1 MSAGTSRASLSW
13 LFVVLRLSCPALL
26 LRILR
31 SFTAEQGQE
40 ECEEMIDGLD
50 HLGMRRRLRAHDVM
64 FEANV
69 DQAGREQPR
78 HFARIR
84 RRDQAGKRKAA
95 EIVRHQALFARIELI
110 GEFCADARHAVAFRR
125 DDLLELV
132 LARIRPLGDEIE
144 RELTAEGGG
153 LPAQLSIARL
163 FQAARRTG
171 RPMLA
176 DDGFE
181 DRRLAREMIVKA
193 AFADTHPARQLA
205 HRGAAITAF
214 GKQMQRFREN
224 PLAGRRRGHVGRVG
238 SR

>member
-1 MSAGTSRASLSW
+1 
-13 LFVVLRLSCPALL
+13 
-26 LRILR
+26 
-31 SFTAEQGQE
+31 
-40 ECEEMIDGLD
+40 MIDGLH
-50 HLGMRRRLRAHDVM
+50 HLGMGRRLRAHDIM

-69 DQAGREQPR
+69 DQTGRQQPR

-84 RRDQAGKRKAA
+84 RRDQPGKRKAA

-125 DDLLELV
+125 NDLLELM

-171 RPMLA
+171 RPILA

-181 DRRLAREMIVKA
+181 DRRLAREVIVKA
-193 AFADTHPARQLA
+193 AFANTHPARQLA
-205 HRGAAITAF
+205 HRGAAVTAF
-214 GKQMQRFREN
+214 GKQAAALPQESAR
-224 PLAGRRRGHVGRVG
+224 G
-238 SR
+238 SRARPCRPRWKPLRSSALTNERSFGSQETNDRSLTYSQHAKSRPKRRNNREE